1 MKKLLSLLLS
11 ITILLSIIT
20 TPITAFAFRYS
31 DEEID
36 LLDVYGYC
44 NYEKSFECLEYI
56 NQYRAEVKAP
66 LLVMDKTQL
75 EIAMCRAAECATY
88 ASHTRPAGGDLVP
101 TEDYAIYDGIQYD
114 FYTYFYHKKSTDNP
128 GSLFGENLTIGS
140 PQGAKGAAESWY
152 NSDGHRSEMLD
163 HSYKSTGIGC
173 FEYLEFEIWIEVFA
187 TFNATDET
195 TINDCPSLDVRTIK
209 VEAANDNREKGA
221 IYSLFV
227 DIIDTEYD
235 EEQYTV
241 QDCWYQ
247 NEQDRMVLRIKEGA
261 SVHWNTVIIDPSKVK
276 YGTTT
281 PDKISVDSDG
291 TFTVLANENTTATL
305 CATYQS
311 KTYTR
316 QINIV
321 KQEEEP
327 DIPFD
332 PDNPDDPWNPG
343 CDCEYD
349 NGVITEPAD
358 CMYYG
363 EKKYTCKKCGNYYYE
378 YYADPTAHKYKTT
391 VTKAST
397 KKNGSVVTKC
407 TLCDKVKSKSTI
419 YYPKTVT
426 LSKTSYTYD
435 GKVKKPGVTVKD
447 SKGKTISAKYYTV
460 SYSKGR
466 KNVGKYTVTIKFK
479 GNYSG
484 TIKKTFT
491 IKPKAASI
499 SKLTKGKK
507 AFTVKW
513 KKQTQQTTGYQIQY
527 STSSKFKNAKSVTI
541 SKNKTVS
548 KKITKLKAKK
558 KYYVRIRT
566 YKTVKVNGKNV
577 KIYSSWSK
585 TKSVKTK

>member
-1 MKKLLSLLLS
+1 MIVKRVLS
-11 ITILLSIIT
+11 IVLSTIILFSIISLPFT
-20 TPITAFAFRYS
+20 SFALNIA
-31 DEEID
+31 EENLD
-36 LLDVYGYC
+36 KLDVYGIC
-44 NYEKSFECLEYI
+44 EYEKAFDCLKYI
-56 NQYRAEVKAP
+56 NKYRADYGADP
-66 LLVMDKTQL
+66 LTMDKTQL
-75 EIAMCRAAECATY
+75 EIAMCRAAECAVY
-88 ASHTRPAGGDLVP
+88 FSHGRPISGYF
-101 TEDYAIYDGIQYD
+101 EDKNGIEYTLFDGVRYEKV
-114 FYTYFYHKKSTDNP
+114 YMTTVT
-128 GSLFGENLTIGS
+128 GENLTGRGTEGKDS
-140 PQGAKGAAESWY
+140 ALSWF
-152 NSDGHRSEMLD
+152 NSVGHRATMIS
-163 HSYKSTGIGC
+163 SSWKSTGIGC
-173 FEYLEFEIWIEVFA
+173 FRYLDYYVWIEVFGFEPA
-187 TFNATDET
+187 TEKATL
-195 TINDCPSLDVRTIK
+195 NSYPKSLQRTIS
-209 VEAANDNREKGA
+209 VLSLPSR
-221 IYSLFV
+221 YSLFV

-235 EEQYTV
+235 DEQYTG
-241 QDCWYQ
+241 QDCWIQ
-247 NEQDRMVLRIKEGA
+247 DEQDKMVLRLIEGDETA
-261 SVHWNTVIIDPSKVK
+261 HYQTVIIDPSKVK
-276 YGTTT
+276 YSTPD

-291 TFTVLANENTTATL
+291 TFTVLVNENTTATL

-332 PDNPDDPWNPG
+332 PDNPDEPWNPD

-378 YYADPTAHKYKTT
+378 YYADPTAHKYKNT

-407 TLCDKVKSKSTI
+407 TWCDKVKSKSTI
-419 YYPKTVT
+419 YYPKTIT

-435 GKVKKPGVTVKD
+435 GKAKKPGVTVKD
-447 SKGKTISAKYYTV
+447 SKGKTISSKYYSV

-558 KYYVRIRT
+558 KYYIRIRT

-585 TKSVKTK
+585 AKSVKTK

>member
-1 MKKLLSLLLS
+1 MKKLLSLILS
-11 ITILLSIIT
+11 LAMIFSVFAISET
-20 TPITAFAFRYS
+20 TAFALHHPD
-31 DEEID
+31 DELD
-36 LLDVYGYC
+36 TLDVYGYC

-56 NQYRAEVKAP
+56 NQYRAEVNASP
-66 LLVMDKTQL
+66 LTMDKTQL
-75 EIAMCRAAECATY
+75 EIAMCRAAECAVF
-88 ASHTRPAGGDLVP
+88 ASHSRPNGEPMEGYSKVGY
-101 TEDYAIYDGIQYD
+101 TVYDQVKYEVS
-114 FYTYFYHKKSTDNP
+114 YFLQSSTKY
-128 GSLFGENLTIGS
+128 LFDENLTLGS
-140 PQGAKGAAESWY
+140 PQGAKGAAQSWY
-152 NSDGHRSEMLD
+152 NSEGHRATMRD
-163 HSYKSTGIGC
+163 HTLKSTGIAC
-173 FEYLEFEIWIEVFA
+173 FEYLEFEIWIEIFA
-187 TFNATDET
+187 TFEANEPVS
-195 TINDCPSLDVRTIK
+195 INNYPSSKLRTIK
-209 VEAANDNREKGA
+209 VDVVNNFATEEKSNH
-221 IYSLFV
+221 SLFV

-235 EEQYTV
+235 EEQYSYQT
-241 QDCWYQ
+241 DYLQ

-276 YGTTT
+276 YST
-281 PDKISVDSDG
+281 PDTDKISVDSDG
-291 TFTVLANENTTATL
+291 TFTVLVNENTTATL
-305 CATYQS
+305 CATYQG
-311 KTYTR
+311 KTYTK

-332 PDNPDDPWNPG
+332 PDDPWNPG

-358 CMYYG
+358 CLYYG

-397 KKNGSVVTKC
+397 KKNGSIVTKC
-407 TLCDKVKSKSTI
+407 TLCDKVISKSTI
-419 YYPKTVT
+419 YYPKTIT

-435 GKVKKPGVTVKD
+435 GKAKKPGVTVKD
-447 SKGKTISAKYYTV
+447 SNGKTISLKYYTV

-585 TKSVKTK
+585 AKSVKTK

>member
-1 MKKLLSLLLS
+1 MKKVLSLLLS
-11 ITILLSIIT
+11 LTILISTSLFSSEVLAATI
-20 TPITAFAFRYS
+20 P
-31 DEEID
+31 DEAID
-36 LLDVYGYC
+36 VLDVYGYC
-44 NYEKSFECLEYI
+44 NYEKSFECLKYI
-56 NQYRAEVKAP
+56 NQYRAEVNASP
-66 LLVMDKTQL
+66 LVMDKTQL
-75 EIAMCRAAECATY
+75 EIAMCRAAECMTY
-88 ASHTRPAGGDLVP
+88 DRHTRPAGGNIMAFNDGA
-101 TEDYAIYDGIQYD
+101 TYDNVKYD
-114 FYTYFYHKKSTDNP
+114 YTYFYHEKNTNNP
-128 GSLFGENLTIGS
+128 GSLNGENLASGTFLD
-140 PQGAKGAAESWY
+140 AKSAAEGWY
-152 NSDGHRSEMLD
+152 NSEGHRAQMLD
-163 HSYKSTGIGC
+163 RSYKSTGIGC
-173 FEYLEFEIWIEVFA
+173 FEYLDFYIWIEVFA
-187 TFNATDET
+187 SFNAEDEVFVS
-195 TINDCPSLDVRTIK
+195 NYPSRQLRTVS
-209 VEAANDNREKGA
+209 VEVANKNWEKGSS
-221 IYSLFV
+221 YSLFV
-227 DIIDTEYD
+227 DIVDMEYD
-235 EEQYTV
+235 NEQYTA
-241 QDCWYQ
+241 QNCWYQ
-247 NEQDRMVLRIKEGA
+247 NEQDRMVLRIVDGYY
-261 SVHWNTVIIDPSKVK
+261 NTHTTIIDPSKVK
-276 YGTTT
+276 YST
-281 PDKISVDSDG
+281 PDTDKITVDSDG
-291 TFTVLANENTTATL
+291 TFTVLVNENTTATL
-305 CATYQS
+305 CATYQG

-332 PDNPDDPWNPG
+332 PDNPDEPWNPG

-358 CMYYG
+358 CLYYG

-435 GKVKKPGVTVKD
+435 GKAKKPGVTVKD
-447 SKGKTISAKYYTV
+447 SKGKTISSKYYAV
-460 SYSKGR
+460 SYPKGR

-585 TKSVKTK
+585 AKSVKTK

>member
-1 MKKLLSLLLS
+1 MKKLLSSILS
-11 ITILLSIIT
+11 MIVLFITVLSPFT
-20 TPITAFAFRYS
+20 SFALNLTE
-31 DEEID
+31 DELD
-36 LLDVYGYC
+36 VLDVYGSCEYQQA
-44 NYEKSFECLEYI
+44 FDCLDYI
-56 NQYRAEVKAP
+56 NQYRAEVNTP
-66 LLVMDKTQL
+66 PLVMDKTLL

-88 ASHTRPAGGDLVP
+88 ATHSRPNSEPWEGYSDGTL
-101 TEDYAIYDGIQYD
+101 YDGKHYEID
-114 FYTYFYHKKSTDNP
+114 YFIRKNDTTNP
-128 GSLFGENLTIGS
+128 GSFRSENLTLGGGS
-140 PQGAKGAAESWY
+140 MGSYIAALNWY
-152 NSDGHRSEMLD
+152 NSEGHKANFRQRTD
-163 HSYKSTGIGC
+163 KSTGIGC
-173 FEYLEFEIWIEVFA
+173 FKYLDFEIWIEVFA
-187 TFNATDET
+187 TFNADEEVT
-195 TINDCPSLDVRTIK
+195 ANEYPEKQYRSIS
-209 VEAANDNREKGA
+209 VEIAKSQKYN
-221 IYSLFV
+221 LFV
-227 DIIDTEYD
+227 NIVDTEYD
-235 EEQYTV
+235 EEQYTG
-241 QDCWYQ
+241 QECWVQ
-247 NEQDRMVLRIKEGA
+247 NEQDKIVLQIQEF
-261 SVHWNTVIIDPSKVK
+261 SDSNFSTLIINPEKVK
-276 YGTTT
+276 YSTPN
-281 PDKISVDSDG
+281 PDKISVDCDG
-291 TFTVLANENTTATL
+291 TFTVLVNDNTTATL
-305 CATYQS
+305 CATYQG
-311 KTYTR
+311 KTYTK

-407 TLCDKVKSKSTI
+407 ALCDKVKSKSTI

-426 LSKTSYTYD
+426 LSKTIYTYD
-435 GKVKKPGVTVKD
+435 GKAKKPGVTVKD
-447 SKGKTISAKYYTV
+447 SKGKTISSKYYSV

-585 TKSVKTK
+585 AKSVKTK